1 MDVLFLMI
9 VSVYILSILS
19 VTIIPLFSHL
29 VYFKSVVSTANN
41 F

>member
-19 VTIIPLFSHL
+19 VTIIPLFFS
-29 VYFKSVVSTANN
+29 FSI